1 MASQMIFCR
10 ARHKA
15 RYIAVE
21 ECNPN
26 VNHPA
31 CQECDS
37 PNISAEHQREM
48 QKLIRE
54 AKRLKKTQSLLLDEL
69 RRTDDEQPDDDE
81 EDTRDSD
88 AYYDQD
94 DVMCDAETFSEDMDE
109 VDEEE
114 V

>member
-1 MASQMIFCR
+1 MAQQIIFCR

-48 QKLIRE
+48 HKLIRE
-54 AKRLKKTQSLLLDEL
+54 AKRLKKKQNLLLDEL
-69 RRTDDEQPDDDE
+69 HRTDDELQDDYE
-81 EDTRDSD
+81 EDDRDSD
-88 AYYDQD
+88 SYYDQD
-94 DVMCDAETFSEDMDE
+94 DVMYDAEAFSEEMDE

-114 V
+114 A